1 MASSSGSSSSSFHEP
16 FEKAYDALLEL
27 ASKNARK
34 HSSLIESLNARTER
48 LKNVSDDDLNDDN
61 DKFYEKRTEDLEYF
75 LEPIEIAFKSKHASM
90 EERAVICLTSLIG
103 GRMITGRCF
112 EEEEDKEDK
121 AENEED
127 SKDNLEKEDKEK
139 KRVGGEKTEHTRR
152 ERLCAKVV
160 DLLCFACG
168 ESGDESV
175 ELQALL
181 GVLACYMSRSFRVSG
196 KMLSRMIESVC
207 KCHAISRSETNRGVA
222 KAALVQMI
230 FANFTRV
237 EKGDSS
243 AFSKMVKVS
252 DVLGSSRAEGLK
264 QFFDV
269 LTVRGKC
276 A

>member
-1 MASSSGSSSSSFHEP
+1 MYIPG
-16 FEKAYDALLEL
+16 DLL
-27 ASKNARK
+27 K
-34 HSSLIESLNARTER
+34 ER
-48 LKNVSDDDLNDDN
+48 LKIVDDLNDDN

-103 GRMITGRCF
+103 GRMILLRSLRRRKT
-112 EEEEDKEDK
+112 KIK

-230 FANFTRV
+230 FV
-237 EKGDSS
+237 
-243 AFSKMVKVS
+243 
-252 DVLGSSRAEGLK
+252 
-264 QFFDV
+264 
-269 LTVRGKC
+269 
-276 A
+276 